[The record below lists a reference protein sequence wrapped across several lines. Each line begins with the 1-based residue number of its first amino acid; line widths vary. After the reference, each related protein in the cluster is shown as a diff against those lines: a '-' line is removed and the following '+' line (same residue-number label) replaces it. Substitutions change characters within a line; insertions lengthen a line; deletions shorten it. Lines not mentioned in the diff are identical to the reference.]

1 MASDRLSV
9 RLPEALRSNLET
21 LVETTGRTES
31 DLAREAIEEYLVRH
45 AKLPTCF
52 DVAEQAGLIGCVESG
67 SGDLSTNPKHMKGFG
82 K

>member
-9 RLPEALRSNLET
+9 RLTEALRSSLET
-21 LVETTGRTES
+21 LVETTGHTES